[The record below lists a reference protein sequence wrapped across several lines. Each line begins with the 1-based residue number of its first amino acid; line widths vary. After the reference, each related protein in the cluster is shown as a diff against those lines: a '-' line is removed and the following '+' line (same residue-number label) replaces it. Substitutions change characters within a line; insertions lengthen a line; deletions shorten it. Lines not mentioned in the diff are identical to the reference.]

1 MTPLLGTLD
10 RYIMRA
16 VLSGVAMVAL
26 VLLSLG
32 TLFLLLGQQNDI
44 GVGRYTALRAML
56 FVLLSL
62 PQQVW
67 DLLPISALIGAL
79 FGLGTL
85 ARGSELTVMR
95 AAGLSI
101 WRIARGVA
109 AAGVLLVLLAIALGE
124 WLAPPLQQ
132 LARQQKAFDK
142 LADVSVAAYGD
153 TWIRD
158 GNLIVNVERASTARR
173 HPGMTI
179 YELSDNNR
187 LQSVGRAVA
196 AELDANGV
204 WVLEQY
210 AESRYDG
217 DTVKTRRVASQPLAS
232 GLSAEFIA
240 IAASSP
246 GQLPTMALSRMVVHL
261 ESNGLDAREAVFAM
275 WSRIARTA
283 AIFFA
288 VLLALPFVF
297 GSLRAAGA
305 GARVATGLVLGIG
318 FFLLQRMLES
328 GALVFGGPPILLAWV
343 PTLLMATV
351 VITFILRAR

>member
-1 MTPLLGTLD
+1 MSPLLGTLD
-10 RYIMRA
+10 RYVMRT
-16 VLSGVAMVAL
+16 VLTGVALVAL

-32 TLFLLLGQQNDI
+32 TLFLLLGEQDDI
-44 GVGRYTALRAML
+44 GVGNYGALQAARY
-56 FVLLSL
+56 VLLSL

-79 FGLGTL
+79 VGLGNL

-109 AAGVLLVLLAIALGE
+109 AAGVLLVFLAIGLGE

-132 LARQQKAFDK
+132 IARQQKALAK
-142 LADVSVAAYGD
+142 LADVSVASYGD
-153 TWIRD
+153 SWIRD
-158 GNLIVNVERASTARR
+158 GNLIVNVERSQGAGRP
-173 HPGMTI
+173 PGMTI

-187 LQSVGRAVA
+187 LESIGQAVA
-196 AELDANGV
+196 AEPSTDGR
-204 WVLEQY
+204 WVLQQY
-210 AESRYDG
+210 VESRYEND
-217 DTVKTRRVASQPLAS
+217 RVTSLRAASQPLAS
-232 GLSAEFIA
+232 RLSAEFIG

-246 GQLPTMALSRMVVHL
+246 RQLPTLALLRMIQHL
-261 ESNGLDAREAVFAM
+261 ERNGLVANEVVFAM
-275 WSRIARTA
+275 WSRIARTV

-297 GSLRAAGA
+297 GSLRAAAA

-328 GALVFGGPPILLAWV
+328 GALVFGGPPMLLAWV
-343 PTLLMATV
+343 PTLLMAAV
-351 VITFILRAR
+351 VVGFIARAK